1 MTTISQLLRRTVP
14 LWSTNTNASATM
26 MMLVWSKQIVQTHRP
41 FLFMAASAS
50 TCAIGI
56 LSHVTLTGLSNE
68 DEIICQ
74 EGRESNK
81 FSVVVSNSGWT
92 NNSFWVT
99 SFLSP
104 LRHYYHHHVGTT
116 TRTTTYCESATISTS
131 TRNVTTTTT
140 KNDSAVVTATSTTT
154 TATKSNIQRQV

>member
-68 DEIICQ
+68 DDITCQ

-81 FSVVVSNSGWT
+81 FSVVVSNSGRT
-92 NNSFWVT
+92 NDSFWVT

-104 LRHYYHHHVGTT
+104 LRHYYHHHVGT
-116 TRTTTYCESATISTS
+116 TTTYCESATISTS

>member
-1 MTTISQLLRRTVP
+1 MTTVSQLLRRTVP
-14 LWSTNTNASATM
+14 LWSNNTNASATM

-68 DEIICQ
+68 DDIICQ

-81 FSVVVSNSGWT
+81 FSAVVSSSGRT
-92 NNSFWVT
+92 NDSFWST
-99 SFLSP
+99 SFVSP
-104 LRHYYHHHVGTT
+104 FRRYYNHHVAAATT
-116 TRTTTYCESATISTS
+116 TTTYCESATISTS

-140 KNDSAVVTATSTTT
+140 KNDSAVVTATLSSA

>member
-14 LWSTNTNASATM
+14 LWSNNTNASATM

-68 DEIICQ
+68 DDIICQ

-81 FSVVVSNSGWT
+81 FSAVVSNSGRT
-92 NNSFWVT
+92 NDSFWVT

-104 LRHYYHHHVGTT
+104 LRHYYHHHHVGT
-116 TRTTTYCESATISTS
+116 TTTYCESATISTS

>member
-1 MTTISQLLRRTVP
+1 MTTVSQLLRRTVP
-14 LWSTNTNASATM
+14 LWSNNTNASATM

-68 DEIICQ
+68 DDIICQ

-81 FSVVVSNSGWT
+81 FSAVVSNSGRT
-92 NNSFWVT
+92 SDSFWVT

-104 LRHYYHHHVGTT
+104 LRHYYNHHVGT
-116 TRTTTYCESATISTS
+116 TTTYCESATISTS

-140 KNDSAVVTATSTTT
+140 KNDSAVVTATLSSA